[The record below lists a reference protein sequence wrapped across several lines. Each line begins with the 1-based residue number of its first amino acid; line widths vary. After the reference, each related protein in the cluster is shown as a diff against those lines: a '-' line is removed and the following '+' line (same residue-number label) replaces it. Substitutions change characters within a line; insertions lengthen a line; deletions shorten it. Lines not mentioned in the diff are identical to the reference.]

1 MKKIIISIILAFSLI
16 GLLLFSCDSADQVL
30 AKRMRKMYVNDQNHV
45 TFSGTVISM
54 QENDARYIDI
64 KCEELKN
71 TLVIKENFAI
81 TIFIPKKF

>member
-1 MKKIIISIILAFSLI
+1 
-16 GLLLFSCDSADQVL
+16 
-30 AKRMRKMYVNDQNHV
+30 MYVNDQNHV

-54 QENDARYIDI
+54 EEDDAKYTDV